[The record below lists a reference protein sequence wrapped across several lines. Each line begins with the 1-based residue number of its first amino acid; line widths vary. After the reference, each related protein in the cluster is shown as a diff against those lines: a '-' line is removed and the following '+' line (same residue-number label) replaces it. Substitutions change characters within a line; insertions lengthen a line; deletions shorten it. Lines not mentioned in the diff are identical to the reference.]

1 MILRPKAHRRLKLP
15 IDRRPE
21 VGAFLE
27 ARRRKP
33 ARPEV
38 GAFLEARRR
47 KPAPQAQAQT
57 ALAAALIAASRR
69 RRGNVRRSKL
79 EDAAR

>member
-15 IDRRPE
+15 IDR
-21 VGAFLE
+21 
-27 ARRRKP
+27 
-33 ARPEV
+33 RPEV